1 MPINFWSG
9 QIVYPDAWGQMPFSF
24 AQSSSKEIQAAKP
37 KNTRSLTRRR
47 HIVARVTCFSTV
59 DEGAQL
65 RLILLPAS
73 SSRYCRRVV

>member
-1 MPINFWSG
+1 MPISIWSG
-9 QIVYPDAWGQMPFSF
+9 QTVYLDAWSQMPSSF
-24 AQSSSKEIQAAKP
+24 AQSSSIEIQAAKP

-59 DEGAQL
+59 GEVAHL

-73 SSRYCRRVV
+73 SSRYCRRDV